1 MMVTDGAV
9 FGGRMTTVVCARP
22 RRPPVSAAIAVIVC
36 VPALRRVVEKVG
48 PVPIGPSRLE
58 IQRSV
63 EPTLPSVASIA
74 VAAKATSVPANTR
87 VPAGGALI
95 VTTGGVGVMIT
106 WPWAV
111 LDAPSV
117 AVTDAVRTWLPPD

>member
-63 EPTLPSVASIA
+63 EPTLPSVASMA
-74 VAAKATSVPANTR
+74 VAVKVTLVPAKMR
-87 VPAGGALI
+87 VPCGGAVI
-95 VTTGGVGVMIT
+95 VTTGGVGVIVT
-106 WPWAV
+106 FTCAEG
-111 LDAPSV
+111 DAPSESV
-117 AVTDAVRTWLPPD
+117 MEA